1 MIASRTRSGKD
12 ISPERPARR
21 LTGFLSVFSKTDT
34 FLSFLLLFLLSSCG
48 GGPDVSQSTGHG
60 ILLATSQ
67 GLFNIS
73 FQSNGSDTLTSTT
86 PVIGGNI
93 AAMVAVENAS
103 YPINGP
109 MLVTTN
115 GSNLT
120 AYRLTG
126 GIPSPTGQT
135 ITPSSCNS
143 FNSINSLAVTPDGKY
158 LFATS
163 QTNGYLSIITLASG
177 YSCTQTTITT
187 TTNTSLYP
195 TSVSV
200 ECLQLSNPCQIYLTL
215 SNTPSILSA
224 TNPGVISWTE
234 GTPFSS
240 SPTTPTPTS
249 LPAASYAVF
258 NNETSYFY
266 ALVTA
271 SNTSSVYN
279 VSGVT
284 PLTSSS
290 KYDSS
295 VSYGNI
301 PFSYP
306 CLDPLGQ
313 TLYIPTTNGSV
324 YASSVSTSGSIGS
337 PQQIWSLSS
346 NPSGVQISPITSC
359 AAY

>member
-86 PVIGGNI
+86 PVIGGTIN
-93 AAMVAVENAS
+93 AMVAVENAS

-115 GSNLT
+115 GTSLT
-120 AYRLTG
+120 AYRLSG

-135 ITPSSCNS
+135 ITPSTTSSSPCTS

-158 LFATS
+158 LLATS
-163 QTNGYLSIITLASG
+163 QTNGDLFIITLASG
-177 YSCTQTTITT
+177 YSCTQTSIG
-187 TTNTSLYP
+187 TSYP

-200 ECLQLSNPCQIYLTL
+200 ECLQLSSPCQIFLTR
-215 SNTPSILSA
+215 STSPSTLSA
-224 TNPGVISWTE
+224 TSPEMMPWTE
-234 GTPFSS
+234 STQTFSTTVTLGSLTPS
-240 SPTTPTPTS
+240 
-249 LPAASYAVF
+249 ASYAVF

-271 SNTSSVYN
+271 SNTSSVYD

-284 PLTSSS
+284 SLTSNS